1 MTTWRDIN
9 YNGSTASRNMAE
21 RPAAQAMLYDN
32 VTMVGSWIEAQFSNT
47 EESFKIHERVI
58 NNVSLALPHPGV
70 YKAATNDKNKIL
82 QPSDLDGI
90 ASYNISASVISP
102 AVNVL
107 CVNMN
112 KEELEPLVYTKWPN
126 ANITENASEP
136 KQETGWEEWE
146 GDVPRSSEDEWLNS
160 TVVDDI
166 FRWGPRYLRR
176 PPVFQMYPYHNNI
189 ITNTTV
195 LGYNNTVP
203 ADAVYL
209 FGKSRMMDDY
219 TLCEMRSW
227 PAIQCST
234 QFDVSGVTG
243 MSMTAEC
250 AQSED
255 FFPENAQDHPD
266 PDAYVRHMGSGEIG
280 TSWDWKEMVQGWCL
294 AIDLNGGVTNSNAS
308 NARILT
314 ELALTEPRLNDT
326 LPSMAEALAVLVSS
340 TLVIAAVDSPFIHYW
355 GYNETAWPNMTAHQ
369 ILPAPG
375 AAESFH
381 ARVRT
386 QEYASWHSSEWQ
398 GVFYLVLAF
407 TFLLNLLCL
416 AYFCRV
422 GLVKDFL
429 EPTNLFALATSR
441 SGQPRQQQEEAVLG
455 TPQTDKERKRKT
467 GLAVPYRL
475 AFKEDANHYYFE
487 EAENEKGAAGAR
499 ATALDGED
507 GGKRKSYYRLSSRI
521 GL

>member
-1 MTTWRDIN
+1 MRQ
-9 YNGSTASRNMAE
+9 STDFR
-21 RPAAQAMLYDN
+21 
-32 VTMVGSWIEAQFSNT
+32 T
-47 EESFKIHERVI
+47 
-58 NNVSLALPHPGV
+58 GV
-70 YKAATNDKNKIL
+70 YKAATNDENKIL
-82 QPSDLDGI
+82 QPSDLDGL
-90 ASYNISASVISP
+90 ASYNVSASVISP

-112 KEELEPLVYTKWPN
+112 REELAPLVYTRWPN
-126 ANITENASEP
+126 ATITENKFDP
-136 KQETGWEEWE
+136 KQDTGSEGWED
-146 GDVPRSSEDEWLNS
+146 DVPGVSEDEWLNS

-166 FRWGPRYLRR
+166 FRWGPKYLRR
-176 PPVFQMYPYHNNI
+176 PPVFQLYPWDNNI
-189 ITNTTV
+189 LTNATV
-195 LGYNNTVP
+195 LGYNTTTP
-203 ADAVYL
+203 ADAIYL
-209 FGKSRMMDDY
+209 LGKNRMIDDY

-234 QFDVSGVTG
+234 QFDVSGVSG
-243 MSMTAEC
+243 MSMSAQC

-255 FFPENAQDHPD
+255 FFPENAADHPD

-280 TSWDWKEMVQGWCL
+280 TSWAWKDMVKYWAL
-294 AIDLNGGVTNSNAS
+294 AIDLNGGATNNNAS

-314 ELALTEPRLNDT
+314 ELALTEPQLNNT

-340 TLVIAAVDSPFIHYW
+340 TLVIASVDSPYKHYW
-355 GYNETAWPNMTAHQ
+355 EYSLEEWPTEV
-369 ILPAPG
+369 IPAPG
-375 AAESFH
+375 AEVSFH

-386 QEYASWHSSEWQ
+386 QEYASWHSSDWQ
-398 GVFYLVLAF
+398 GIFYVVLAF

-416 AYFCRV
+416 AYFCRA

-441 SGQPRQQQEEAVLG
+441 PDQRRQQQQEDAAVLG
-455 TPQTDKERKRKT
+455 TPEVNKERKRKT

-487 EAENEKGAAGAR
+487 EAEDEKGGAR
-499 ATALDGED
+499 ATGLDGED
-507 GGKRKSYYRLSSRI
+507 GVKRKSYHRLSSRI

>member
-1 MTTWRDIN
+1 MR
-9 YNGSTASRNMAE
+9 SS
-21 RPAAQAMLYDN
+21 
-32 VTMVGSWIEAQFSNT
+32 
-47 EESFKIHERVI
+47 IHF
-58 NNVSLALPHPGV
+58 ATGV
-70 YKAATNDKNKIL
+70 YKAATNDENNIL
-82 QPSDLDGI
+82 QPSDLDGL

-112 KEELEPLVYTKWPN
+112 REELEPLVYTEWPN
-126 ANITENASEP
+126 AKITENAAEP

-146 GDVPRSSEDEWLNS
+146 LEVPQSSEDEWLNS

-166 FRWGPRYLRR
+166 FRWGPRYMRR
-176 PPVFQMYPYHNNI
+176 PPVFQMYPYDNNI

-195 LGYNNTVP
+195 RALNNSFP

-209 FGKSRMMDDY
+209 LGKSRLMDDY

-243 MSMTAEC
+243 MSMEAQC
-250 AQSED
+250 AQEED
-255 FFPENAQDHPD
+255 FFPENAADHPD
-266 PDAYVRHMGSGEIG
+266 PDAYVRHMGQGDIG
-280 TSWDWKEMVQGWCL
+280 TSWDWADLVDGWRL

-314 ELALTEPRLNDT
+314 ELALTEPQLNDT

-340 TLVIAAVDSPFIHYW
+340 TLVIASVDSPFIHYW
-355 GYNETAWPNMTAHQ
+355 EYDLATWPTQ

-375 AAESFH
+375 LLASFH

-386 QEYASWHSSEWQ
+386 QEYASWHSSDWQ
-398 GVFYLVLAF
+398 GIFYLVLAF

-441 SGQPRQQQEEAVLG
+441 PGQPRSPRQQEEAVLG
-455 TPQTDKERKRKT
+455 TPQVDKERKRKT

-487 EAENEKGAAGAR
+487 EAEDEKGAAGAR

-507 GGKRKSYYRLSSRI
+507 DVAGKRKSYYRLSSRI

>member
-1 MTTWRDIN
+1 
-9 YNGSTASRNMAE
+9 
-21 RPAAQAMLYDN
+21 
-32 VTMVGSWIEAQFSNT
+32 
-47 EESFKIHERVI
+47 
-58 NNVSLALPHPGV
+58 
-70 YKAATNDKNKIL
+70 
-82 QPSDLDGI
+82 
-90 ASYNISASVISP
+90 
-102 AVNVL
+102 
-107 CVNMN
+107 MN
-112 KEELEPLVYTKWPN
+112 REELEPLVYTEWPR
-126 ANITENASEP
+126 ANITENTAEP

-146 GDVPRSSEDEWLNS
+146 RDVPQPSEDEWLNS

-166 FRWGPRYLRR
+166 FRWGPRYMRR
-176 PPVFQMYPYHNNI
+176 PPVFQMYPYDNNI
-189 ITNTTV
+189 ITNTSV
-195 LGYNNTVP
+195 QALNNTFH

-234 QFDVSGVTG
+234 RFDVSGVTG
-243 MSMTAEC
+243 MSMAAQC
-250 AQSED
+250 AQEED
-255 FFPENAQDHPD
+255 FFPENAHDHPD
-266 PDAYVRHMGSGEIG
+266 PDAYVRHMGEGDIG
-280 TSWDWKEMVQGWCL
+280 TSWNWKDMVDGWQL
-294 AIDLNGGVTNSNAS
+294 AINLNGGVTNNNAS

-340 TLVIAAVDSPFIHYW
+340 TLVIASVDSPFIHYW
-355 GYNETAWPNMTAHQ
+355 EYDIATWPTE

-375 AAESFH
+375 ALASFH

-386 QEYASWHSSEWQ
+386 QEYASWHSSDWQ
-398 GVFYLVLAF
+398 GIFYLVLAF

-441 SGQPRQQQEEAVLG
+441 PGQPRSPRQQEAAVMG
-455 TPQTDKERKRKT
+455 NPQVDKERKRKT

-487 EAENEKGAAGAR
+487 EAEDEKGAAGAR

-507 GGKRKSYYRLSSRI
+507 DAVGKRKSYYRLSSRI

>member
-1 MTTWRDIN
+1 MR
-9 YNGSTASRNMAE
+9 RNAN
-21 RPAAQAMLYDN
+21 LW
-32 VTMVGSWIEAQFSNT
+32 T
-47 EESFKIHERVI
+47 
-58 NNVSLALPHPGV
+58 GV
-70 YKAATNDKNKIL
+70 YKAATSDKNNIL
-82 QPSDLDGI
+82 QPSDLDGLG
-90 ASYNISASVISP
+90 SYNISASVISP

-112 KEELEPLVYTKWPN
+112 EQELAPLVYTAWPN
-126 ANITENASEP
+126 ANNTDNVSEPNQKTGWSEWERDVPVASEN
-136 KQETGWEEWE
+136 
-146 GDVPRSSEDEWLNS
+146 EWLNS

-166 FRWGPRYLRR
+166 FRWGPDYKRR
-176 PPVFQMYPYHNNI
+176 PPVFQLYPLENNI

-195 LGYNNTVP
+195 LPYSDNDP
-203 ADAVYL
+203 SDAIYL

-219 TLCEMRSW
+219 TLCELRSW

-243 MSMTAEC
+243 MSMAAQC
-250 AQSED
+250 AQTED
-255 FFPENAQDHPD
+255 FFPENAEDHPD
-266 PDAYVRHMGSGEIG
+266 PDAYVRHMGDGEIS
-280 TSWDWKEMVQGWCL
+280 TVADWRIMVNLWRL
-294 AIDLNGGVTNSNAS
+294 AIDLNGGVSNNNAS

-314 ELALTEPRLNDT
+314 ELALTEPQLDDKV
-326 LPSMAEALAVLVSS
+326 PSMAEAIAVLISS
-340 TLVIAAVDSPFIHYW
+340 TLVTASVDTPFIHYW
-355 GYNETAWPNMTAHQ
+355 EYDEVTWPNQTGL

-375 AAESFH
+375 ALASFH

-398 GVFYLVLAF
+398 GIFYLVLAF

-416 AYFCRV
+416 GYFCRV

-429 EPTNLFALATSR
+429 EPTNLFALATFRSR
-441 SGQPRQQQEEAVLG
+441 QQEEEEAAAAAARAAALG
-455 TPQTDKERKRKT
+455 TPQPDREKKRKT
-467 GLAVPYRL
+467 SLAVPYRL

-487 EAENEKGAAGAR
+487 EAQDEKGAAAAR

-507 GGKRKSYYRLSSRI
+507 GLGGKRKSYYRLSSRI